1 LAIIPEVYEKFGF
14 VYLQSLI
21 ACRDKQFAD
30 SLPSNDLKQ
39 IVIQIYSLQH
49 DHVVMAYNM
58 ISLAMENDWIDREQL
73 PALANQAFG
82 GKVWKEFDMTWL
94 LRYPI
99 LTGEENQK
107 ALYDKFQIPL
117 LLAKG
122 NPEIWIV
129 YRDYLLHLANA
140 N

>member
-1 LAIIPEVYEKFGF
+1 MLPQLDDSKFYCNLLAIIPEIFEEFGF
-14 VYLQSLI
+14 AYLQSLI
-21 ACRDKQFAD
+21 ASKDRQFAD
-30 SLPSNDLKQ
+30 SLPSDDLKQ

-58 ISLAMENDWIDREQL
+58 ISLAIENDWIDREQL

-82 GKVWKEFDMTWL
+82 GKAWKEFDMTWL

-117 LLAKG
+117 LLAK
-122 NPEIWIV
+122 
-129 YRDYLLHLANA
+129 
-140 N
+140 

>member
-1 LAIIPEVYEKFGF
+1 M
-14 VYLQSLI
+14 S
-21 ACRDKQFAD
+21 
-30 SLPSNDLKQ
+30 
-39 IVIQIYSLQH
+39 
-49 DHVVMAYNM
+49 
-58 ISLAMENDWIDREQL
+58 
-73 PALANQAFG
+73 
-82 GKVWKEFDMTWL
+82 WL

-99 LTGEENQK
+99 LAGEGNQK

-129 YRDYLLHLANA
+129 YRDYLLHLAND

>member
-1 LAIIPEVYEKFGF
+1 
-14 VYLQSLI
+14 
-21 ACRDKQFAD
+21 
-30 SLPSNDLKQ
+30 
-39 IVIQIYSLQH
+39 
-49 DHVVMAYNM
+49 
-58 ISLAMENDWIDREQL
+58 MENDWIDREQL

-82 GKVWKEFDMTWL
+82 GKAWKEFDMTWL

-129 YRDYLLHLANA
+129 YRDYLLHLAND